1 MSSWKARLLIMLT
14 ILAMLLAVSMGPAI
28 ANDGSSDDGV
38 GQHFGASGDDHDD
51 DDDDGDDDDDDF
63 GFDNRAQAADVD
75 VDPILGTDCFL
86 VTVEEDEDGDEE
98 LDVWLVCIIDGVWVW
113 VEKIE

>member
-38 GQHFGASGDDHDD
+38 HQNFGPFGHDHDD
-51 DDDDGDDDDDDF
+51 DDDDDDDDDF
-63 GFDNRAQAADVD
+63 NHVD
-75 VDPILGTDCFL
+75 VDEDDGLEAEVDRILGTPCFI
-86 VTVEEDEDGDEE
+86 VYWPDEDGDEWD
-98 LDVWLVCIIDGVWVW
+98 DVWLVCIIDGQWVF
-113 VEKIE
+113 VERLD